1 MVLLA
6 DGHELAIVDVVA
18 AGGAVHVT
26 VLQVHPQP
34 VAAALDVL
42 LTQEYMSFK

>member
-6 DGHELAIVDVVA
+6 DGHELAVVDVVA

-34 VAAALDVL
+34 VTAALDVF
-42 LTQEYMSFK
+42 LTQEYVSI